1 MKKQYE
7 APAVQNIGALA
18 ELTRN
23 GFSKGNDIGK
33 GKSGDPGTSPA
44 SPMS

>member
-1 MKKQYE
+1 MKKNYT

-23 GFSKGNDIGK
+23 GFSNGNDNGK
-33 GKSGDPGTSPA
+33 GKSGDPAAPLS
-44 SPMS
+44 